1 MQTFSDITFD
11 FSPEAYDCAILPP
24 DAVVKPTGSPPTA
37 PTTTGASSSEP
48 KSCNFEEDF
57 CNWNVDFGLN
67 DTEAF
72 VFKRSKGELQDGE
85 HGPSWDHDRSKTSY
99 FLWADA
105 ASGNPDTLTAIS
117 SPQFSTTKPFCFTF
131 WFDLTVRNHLRI
143 KKGLIKLSLQH
154 GDGIRTLKVEIQ
166 SGSYMPA
173 TIWEFQS
180 KLDFWEYG
188 EVELGANDGFKVTFP
203 GSFYN

>member
-1 MQTFSDITFD
+1 MPTTPQRLGLPHWTVICALTLSSGFASGARGNFYISSMQTFSDITFD

-24 DAVVKPTGSPPTA
+24 DAVVKPTESPPTA
-37 PTTTGASSSEP
+37 PTTTGASPSEP

-131 WFDLTVRNHLRI
+131 WFDLTVSNQLSI
-143 KKGLIKLSLQH
+143 KEK
-154 GDGIRTLKVEIQ
+154 
-166 SGSYMPA
+166 A
-173 TIWEFQS
+173 
-180 KLDFWEYG
+180 
-188 EVELGANDGFKVTFP
+188 
-203 GSFYN
+203 

>member
-1 MQTFSDITFD
+1 MPTTPQRLGLQHWTVIFALTLCLRLCFRCRRKLLYFFNANFFADITFD

-37 PTTTGASSSEP
+37 PTTGASSSEP

-72 VFKRSKGELQDGE
+72 MFKRSKGELQDGE

-131 WFDLTVRNHLRI
+131 WFDLTVSNQLSI
-143 KKGLIKLSLQH
+143 KERDL
-154 GDGIRTLKVEIQ
+154 
-166 SGSYMPA
+166 
-173 TIWEFQS
+173 
-180 KLDFWEYG
+180 
-188 EVELGANDGFKVTFP
+188 
-203 GSFYN
+203 